1 MNIKTSLGG
10 INSAINTIIS
20 YGSIVVNDYIIT
32 LEQKTDGYELSVRK
46 GSQEQKVFL
55 YGLTDERLQLILDAT
70 DATENYKN
78 QAHESEIKT
87 SNYREQA
94 LQYRNNSQIYA
105 IDANESAD
113 DARDS
118 EISAEKSADNADKS
132 AKDAEH
138 YAMLAKERSYGVSIE
153 ENKLIFSNIENNNS

>member
-20 YGSIVVNDYIIT
+20 YGSIIVNDYIIT

-55 YGLTDERLQLILDAT
+55 YGLTDERLRIILDAT

-78 QAHESEIKT
+78 QAYESEIKT

-94 LQYRNNSQIYA
+94 LQYRDNSQIYA